1 MGDGRVRRIP
11 ARRRLVQLSLC
22 VLAGASVLVC
32 SAAGAAGS
40 SQPPARLAG
49 GATVRERSAGPPP
62 VPTMARRRTARRANA
77 ERLIAT
83 PSTLPAAGG
92 TVRLR
97 ARVRP
102 GDRCRF
108 SSAGGLRTLPKVR
121 NCRSGR
127 ATVTVKVPRNTTSAP
142 RRYVL
147 YLTVRAAHG
156 ERATVRDVIVERPR
170 RHSASGSRA
179 LGGVTAASGVNAR
192 GAGAGDV
199 VSETA
204 ASMVGGESGLRNAL
218 EAPPAVTIQPSDQS
232 VAPGAPVSFTA
243 VASGSPAPSVQW
255 QVSANGGSSW
265 ADTSPS
271 FAASA
276 AESGN
281 EYRAVFTNAAGSATT
296 DIATLTVVPVPSTNF
311 SGYIAYAAAGQ
322 SFSAVSA
329 SWIVPTVTCAPGATT
344 WAAQWPGIGDGTSV
358 EQDGTE
364 TDCFSGV
371 PTYWAWYEM
380 YGDAAVNNGFAVPL
394 PGSSYP
400 VAPGDA
406 MTGSVS
412 FSGSTWLLTLGDATQ
427 NWTYQTQI
435 ASPTPGLSQGSAE
448 WMVEDPDG
456 CSPQCQPLAQ
466 FSPVAFTGASATAN
480 GQSGPIS
487 SFPVDT
493 LAIDQNSTLL
503 ASPGPLDAAGDGF
516 TDSWLAG

>member
-1 MGDGRVRRIP
+1 M
-11 ARRRLVQLSLC
+11 
-22 VLAGASVLVC
+22 LAAASVLAS

-40 SQPPARLAG
+40 GPLGAGLAG
-49 GATVRERSAGPPP
+49 GAAARELPAAPPP
-62 VPTMARRRTARRANA
+62 APTMARRRTARRANA
-77 ERLIAT
+77 ERLIAS

-97 ARVRP
+97 ARVRR

-108 SSAGGLRTLPKVR
+108 SSAGVLGALPKVR

-127 ATVTVKVPRNTTSAP
+127 ATVTVTVPRNTTSAP

-147 YLTVRAAHG
+147 YLTVRAAQG
-156 ERATVRDVIVERPR
+156 KRATVRDVIVERPR
-170 RHSASGSRA
+170 RHSASGSRT
-179 LGGVTAASGVNAR
+179 LPGVTAASGVNSKA
-192 GAGAGDV
+192 AGVGDI

-204 ASMVGGESGLRNAL
+204 ASPISGESGIRNAAG
-218 EAPPAVTIQPSDQS
+218 APPAVTVQPSDQS
-232 VAPGAPVSFTA
+232 VAPNTPVSFTA

-255 QVSANGGSSW
+255 QVSANGGASW

-276 AESGN
+276 ADSGN
-281 EYRAVFTNAAGSATT
+281 EYRAVFTNAAGSVTT
-296 DIATLTVVPVPSTNF
+296 DVVTLTVVPVPSTNF
-311 SGYIAYAAAGQ
+311 SGYIAYATPGE

-380 YGDAAVNNGFAVPL
+380 YGDAAINNGYAVPL
-394 PGSSYP
+394 PGSTYP

-412 FSGSTWLLTLGDATQ
+412 FSGSTWLLTLSDATR

-435 ASPTPGLSQGSAE
+435 VSPTPGLSQGSAE

-456 CSPQCQPLAQ
+456 CSPQCQQLAQ
-466 FSPVAFTGASATAN
+466 FSPVQFTGASATAN
-480 GQSGPIS
+480 GQTGPIS

-493 LAIDQNSTLL
+493 LAINQSSTLL
-503 ASPGPLDAAGDGF
+503 ATPGPLDAAGDGF
-516 TDSWLAG
+516 TDTWLAS